1 MTTIYKGTKA
11 VVIYDNLKKWKDLR
25 CILLQLTKLYFMTT
39 KINCILLQPK
49 SALYFSTTRIRL
61 Y

>member
-11 VVIYDNLKKWKDLR
+11 VVIYDNLTKWKDLR

-49 SALYFSTTRIRL
+49 KRVVF
-61 Y
+61 